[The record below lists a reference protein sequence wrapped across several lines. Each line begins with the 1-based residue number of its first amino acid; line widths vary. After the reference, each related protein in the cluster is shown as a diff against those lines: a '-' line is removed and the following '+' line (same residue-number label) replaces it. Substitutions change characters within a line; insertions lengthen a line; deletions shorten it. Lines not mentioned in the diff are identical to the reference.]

1 MRSLMQSD
9 CQIQVFVSDNGSS
22 DNSLQLL
29 REALPNEPRLKIVEN
44 RENLGFS
51 KGNNRVLPLLP
62 NSEFVL
68 FLNPDCLLQP
78 DSISQMMQAMAQYP
92 QAGLASC
99 LIVNPDGSEQRGC
112 RRQLPTPWQSLVQV
126 LQLHRVFPN
135 SKLIRSFNLTDT
147 PLPTEPTSIEATSGA
162 FMLVRRSALERVGP
176 LDEGYFLHCEDID
189 WCARFSQAGFQV
201 LFVPSV
207 KITHYQGS
215 CSKQRP
221 IRVEWHKHRGMLRF
235 YRKFYTQRYPQPLM
249 WAVYSMILLRMA
261 LLTLLYGTRR
271 IAAFLTGH

>member
-9 CQIQVFVSDNGSS
+9 CRIQVFISDNGSS

-68 FLNPDCLLQP
+68 FLNPDCLLQR
-78 DSISQMMQAMAQYP
+78 DSISQMIQAMAQYP

-135 SKLIRSFNLTDT
+135 SNLIGSCNPTDT
-147 PLPTEPTSIEATSGA
+147 PLPSDPTTIEATSGA
-162 FMLVRRSALERVGP
+162 FMLVRRSALESVGP

-189 WCARFSQAGFQV
+189 WCARFSLAGYQV
-201 LFVPSV
+201 LFVPTV

-221 IRVEWHKHRGMLRF
+221 IRVEWHKHRGMLHF
-235 YRKFYTQRYPQPLM
+235 YRKFYAQRYPLPLM
-249 WAVYSMILLRMA
+249 WAVYCIITLRMV
-261 LLTLLYGTRR
+261 LLTLLYSARRVGTVLRSN
-271 IAAFLTGH
+271 

>member
-1 MRSLMQSD
+1 MQSD
-9 CQIQVFVSDNGSS
+9 CQIQVFVSDNNSS

-29 REALPNEPRLKIVEN
+29 RAALPNEPRLTIVEN
-44 RENLGFS
+44 GENLGFS
-51 KGNNRVLPLLP
+51 RGNNRVLPLLP
-62 NSEFVL
+62 NSEFIL

-78 DSISQMMQAMAQYP
+78 DSISQMMQIMAQYP
-92 QAGLASC
+92 RAGLASC

-126 LQLHRVFPN
+126 LQLQRVFPN
-135 SKLIRSFNLTDT
+135 SRHFRSFNLNDT
-147 PLPTEPTSIEATSGA
+147 PLPGEPISIEATSGA
-162 FMLVRRSALERVGP
+162 FMLVRRSALESVGP

-189 WCARFSQAGFQV
+189 WCARFSLAGYQV
-201 LFVPSV
+201 LFVPTV

-235 YRKFYTQRYPQPLM
+235 YRKFYAQRYPLPLM
-249 WAVYSMILLRMA
+249 WAVYCIITLRMV
-261 LLTLLYGTRR
+261 LLTLLYSARRVGTVLRSN
-271 IAAFLTGH
+271 